1 MPWNPVNKMKRQ
13 FKEKTVLSA
22 FPEIRDWISKKI
34 ENGNRVATSD
44 VVSISGYSRSYFLR
58 EFDYH
63 HQISVSKY
71 IKRERLYHA
80 FNKVLELKNSNTTL
94 KEISMTLGFPSQSS
108 FSRAFKSYFGVSPS
122 KYVLINALMDY

>member
-1 MPWNPVNKMKRQ
+1 MVNKMKRQ
-13 FKEKTVLSA
+13 FKEKVVLST
-22 FPEIRDWISKKI
+22 FPEIREWISNKI
-34 ENGNRVATSD
+34 ENGKRVAASD

-80 FNKVLELKNSNTTL
+80 LNKVLELKNSNTTL
-94 KEISMTLGFPSQSS
+94 KEISMTLGKVRIS
-108 FSRAFKSYFGVSPS
+108 GEI
-122 KYVLINALMDY
+122 LLG